1 MPCLR
6 SRLRTMSSR
15 AWLRELWPAEDVC
28 AGVGSGLPADEFCNV
43 NNTHLSLDVLDDS
56 RPPSLGEALERARR
70 LVSDR
75 VGVISEVVFMET
87 TPEEPAVYWAQSRP
101 ADLCPMA
108 GRPALNGGN
117 ATSVDPDRATMK
129 AVGESIERYCSAFY
143 NDDEF
148 VFGTYEEI
156 PGEALRPEDFAL
168 FSTLQYRQADFP
180 FAPFTRQTP
189 VRWTSGHSLLDDRA
203 KWVPASSVYIPYD

>member
-1 MPCLR
+1 M
-6 SRLRTMSSR
+6 
-15 AWLRELWPAEDVC
+15 
-28 AGVGSGLPADEFCNV
+28 

-87 TPEEPAVYWAQSRP
+87 TPEEPAVYWCRAARPTCAPWRGDRLSTAATRRQSIP
-101 ADLCPMA
+101 T
-108 GRPALNGGN
+108 G
-117 ATSVDPDRATMK
+117 ATMK
-129 AVGESIERYCSAFY
+129 AVRESIEAYCSAFY
-143 NDDEF
+143 NDAEF
-148 VFGTYEEI
+148 VFRTYEEI

-189 VRWTSGHSLLDDRA
+189 VRWTSGHSLIDDRT
-203 KWVPASSVYIPYD
+203 KWVPASSVYIPYDWASGERPLKTSSRRASPAVRPMPTRC